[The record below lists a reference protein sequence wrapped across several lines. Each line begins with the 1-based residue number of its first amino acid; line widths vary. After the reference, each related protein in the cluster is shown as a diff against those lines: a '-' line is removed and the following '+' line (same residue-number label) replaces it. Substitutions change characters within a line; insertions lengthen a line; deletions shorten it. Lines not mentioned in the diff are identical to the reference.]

1 MIEQPVEPPAEPLT
15 MQGVALLE
23 AGHAIDAIEVL
34 RQAVAAGES
43 SAPDLL
49 VRAYL
54 DSGSWR
60 ACEEWLTPLVEQGEL
75 RFAGRLGVA
84 LAELGDRERAEDMLR
99 LAIDTGEVTAANDL
113 AVLLR
118 DAGRLSAAMQVL
130 ANAAAAGDSQAL
142 ANIVQLHLEAGNLTA
157 AVRVAEQHAD
167 EIRPD
172 TIVALADVRAQQGRL
187 DDAEAYYRRG
197 AELGGL
203 RAHTAYGQFL
213 LTMRGDPDRA
223 EVAFRQAEQ
232 HTEPGWAYTL
242 GRFLLD
248 EGRTD
253 EARYYLQV
261 AIDAGD
267 SAAAVALAEL
277 DGEDPM
283 DD

>member
-1 MIEQPVEPPAEPLT
+1 MTEQPVEPPAEPLA
-15 MQGVALLE
+15 MQGAALIG
-23 AGHAIDAIEVL
+23 AGRAIDAIEVL
-34 RQAVAAGES
+34 RHAVAAGEP

-60 ACEEWLTPLVEQGEL
+60 ACEEWLTPLVEQGQL

-84 LAELGDRERAEDMLR
+84 LSELGDRERAEDMLR
-99 LAIDTGEVTAANDL
+99 LAIDSGELAAANDL

-118 DAGRLSAAMQVL
+118 DEGRLSEAIQVL
-130 ANAAAAGDSQAL
+130 AGAAAAGDPQAL
-142 ANIVQLHLEAGNLTA
+142 ANIVQLHLETGNLTA
-157 AVRVAEQHAD
+157 AALTAEHHAD
-167 EIRPD
+167 ESRPD

-187 DDAEAYYRRG
+187 DDAETYYRS
-197 AELGGL
+197 ALELGGL

-223 EVAFRQAEQ
+223 EAEFRQAEQ
-232 HTEPGWAYTL
+232 HAEPGCAYTL

-253 EARYYLQV
+253 EARYYLRI

-267 SAAAVALAEL
+267 SEAVLAMAEL